1 MTSDQDTNPDAE
13 LSSGEESLDRPGI
26 SLQSS
31 AARPQANRN
40 FSASATFPGR
50 KERPLNRDIDP
61 LIRSTPHQN
70 ADKKLKADNKS
81 DGEQIPAEETR
92 ALPEQTP
99 PRELNDLVGDKSPA
113 WAAMTTPR
121 PTTDRSVLIAV
132 CTAALAVV
140 AMLFG
145 GYAVFQ
151 LSGELDAIKE
161 ELTSVKLAS
170 SATSTTSDDIQN
182 TRNEETAERVRA
194 LEVKVG
200 ALAMPPGPDSGS
212 LDVAIEDLTQRI
224 SKLETTVDQDIEK
237 AERQKLAQRL
247 NKLESNVASVSANT
261 EVRQRLDRLE
271 QATVVNN
278 TSKIYN
284 SEPRQNLSTAPA
296 SDAQQPYGNW
306 SINVGTFSDRRSAE
320 KLLAKVQGIV
330 ERAEIQT
337 ITADNRSLYRI
348 RAIGYRS
355 RRAAELQAQSLQ
367 AAIGLSGLWIDQRE

>member
-31 AARPQANRN
+31 AARPQVNRN
-40 FSASATFPGR
+40 FSASAAFSGR

-61 LIRSTPHQN
+61 PIKSTPHQT
-70 ADKKLKADNKS
+70 ADKKLKADNKG
-81 DGEQIPAEETR
+81 DGEQIPADKTR
-92 ALPEQTP
+92 VLPEQTP
-99 PRELNDLVGDKSPA
+99 PPELKDLVGDKNPS
-113 WAAMTTPR
+113 WAGMTTPR
-121 PTTDRSVLIAV
+121 PTKDRSVLIIA
-132 CTAALAVV
+132 CTAALVV
-140 AMLFG
+140 AAALFG
-145 GYAVFQ
+145 GYTVFQ
-151 LSGELDAIKE
+151 LTGELDAIKE

-170 SATSTTSDDIQN
+170 PAASTPGDDIQN
-182 TRNEETAERVRA
+182 TQNEETAERVRA
-194 LEVKVG
+194 LETKVG
-200 ALAMPPGPDSGS
+200 ALAMSPGPDSGS
-212 LDVAIEDLTQRI
+212 LDTAIEDLTQRVG
-224 SKLETTVDQDIEK
+224 KLEAAVEQDIGK

-247 NKLESNVASVSANT
+247 NNVESVVASVSANT
-261 EVRQRLDRLE
+261 EVRKRLDRLE
-271 QATVVNN
+271 QATVVN

-284 SEPRQNLSTAPA
+284 SEPRQNLDTAPVSA
-296 SDAQQPYGNW
+296 AQQPYGNW

-320 KLLAKVQGIV
+320 KLLTKVQGIV

>member
-31 AARPQANRN
+31 AARPQVNRN

-61 LIRSTPHQN
+61 PIRSTPRQN
-70 ADKKLKADNKS
+70 ADKKLRADNKG

-99 PRELNDLVGDKSPA
+99 PPELNDLVGDKSPA
-113 WAAMTTPR
+113 WAAMATPR
-121 PTTDRSVLIAV
+121 PTTDRSVLIAA

-140 AMLFG
+140 AMLLG
-145 GYAVFQ
+145 GYTVFQ

-170 SATSTTSDDIQN
+170 SATSTTSDYILN

-247 NKLESNVASVSANT
+247 NKLESMVASVSANT

-271 QATVVNN
+271 QATVVN
-278 TSKIYN
+278 TSKNYN
-284 SEPRQNLSTAPA
+284 REPRQNLSTAPA